1 MLIPYEVARY
11 FTGTDTV
18 KEIFFK
24 MADLQR
30 WSSRRPSRSPT

>member
-11 FTGTDTV
+11 FTGTDDL

-24 MADLQR
+24 MAD
-30 WSSRRPSRSPT
+30 SSRSSRPPRRSPT